1 MSYSLAIG
9 DKDHIGAEEV
19 KYCLISSL
27 SHILTKESFWS
38 PSCF

>member
-1 MSYSLAIG
+1 MRYSLAIG

-19 KYCLISSL
+19 KYCLIFFL